1 MANILKY
8 FQPSR
13 DTLVL
18 AVAALFVLVATFVAI
33 GVNVRPEWRDYQDDF
48 RDMVTQKFGEE
59 RAAQVPF
66 GIQQV
71 WIPAL
76 HSADRCTTCHAGLQW
91 SGLERAD
98 QPFTTHPNTQ
108 LFKTHPI
115 ERYGCTMCHGGQGLA
130 TTADEAHGRVEHW
143 DEPLLSPALADGYV
157 LQNRHAMVE
166 MRCNACHRY
175 ERATAGMTE
184 INHAKDLVAQKGC
197 RACHTINGRGG
208 KVGPDLT
215 WEGDKAPEQFDYG
228 RVSPP
233 TMFGWHIAH
242 FKDPKQV
249 SANTLMPAF
258 NFGSRDAQALA
269 MLVMSWR
276 ATDVPPQSV
285 PGAIL
290 RDVPTSE
297 EVENER
303 RMSTGPGAFFVTK
316 GCYICHSISGYQ
328 IKSATDIGPDLT
340 GAYADTNRRFGRAL
354 DDFLMRPQGTMA
366 VVLANQIKLTDTE
379 RRQAIQLL
387 TEVYKQQQQAV
398 GSRLQ
403 PGTSPSP
410 KPVKAKARP

>member
-1 MANILKY
+1 MASILKY

-13 DTLVL
+13 DTLVAAIAGAFLLL
-18 AVAALFVLVATFVAI
+18 ATGIAI
-33 GVNVRPEWRDYQDDF
+33 GVNIRPEWRDYQDDF
-48 RDMVTQKFGEE
+48 RDLVAQKYGDE
-59 RAAQVPF
+59 RAAQLPA

-76 HSADRCTTCHAGLQW
+76 HRADRCVTCHAGVAW
-91 SGLERAD
+91 TGLERAD
-98 QPFTTHPNTQ
+98 QPFATHPNPE
-108 LFKTHPI
+108 LFKSHPI
-115 ERYGCTMCHGGQGLA
+115 ERYGCTACHGGQGLA
-130 TTADEAHGRVEHW
+130 TSVAEAHGQVEHW
-143 DEPLLSPALADGYV
+143 DEPLLSKTLAADYM
-157 LQNRHAMVE
+157 LQNRRAMVE
-166 MRCNACHRY
+166 MRCNTCHRFD
-175 ERATAGMTE
+175 RATAGMSE
-184 INHAKDLVAQKGC
+184 INYAKELLNQKGC

-215 WEGDKAPEQFDYG
+215 WEGDKSPEQFDYS

-249 SANTLMPAF
+249 SATTLMPAF

-276 ATDVPPQSV
+276 SLDVPPTYL
-285 PGAIL
+285 PGVAL
-290 RDVPTSE
+290 HDVPTPE

-303 RMSTGPGAFFVTK
+303 RMSTGPGAFFVNK

-340 GAYADTNRRFGRAL
+340 RAYEDTNRRFGRAL

-366 VVLANQIKLTDTE
+366 VVLANQIKLTDAE

-387 TEVYKQQQQAV
+387 TEVYKLQQQQQA
-398 GSRLQ
+398 Q
-403 PGTSPSP
+403 AAKPG
-410 KPVKAKARP
+410 KARP

>member
-1 MANILKY
+1 MAKILRY

-13 DTLVL
+13 DTVVFAIV
-18 AVAALFVLVATFVAI
+18 AVALLVVTGVVI
-33 GVNVRPEWRDYQDDF
+33 GLQVRPEWRDYQDDF
-48 RDMVTQKFGEE
+48 RDLIAERFGES
-59 RAAQVPF
+59 RAVQVET
-66 GIQQV
+66 GIRQV
-71 WIPAL
+71 WIPEL
-76 HSADRCTTCHAGLQW
+76 RRADRCVTCHQGVEW
-91 SGLERAD
+91 SGLERAEE
-98 QPFTTHPNTQ
+98 PFTTHPQ
-108 LFKTHPI
+108 RELFKAHPV
-115 ERYGCTMCHGGQGLA
+115 ERYGCTTCHGGQPLA
-130 TTADEAHGRVEHW
+130 TTVDEAHGFVEHW
-143 DEPLLSPALADGYV
+143 DEPLLSPTLAADYV

-166 MRCNACHRY
+166 MRCNSCHRY
-175 ERATAGMTE
+175 ERSTAGMTE

-215 WEGDKAPEQFDYG
+215 WEGDKSPEQFDYG

-249 SANTLMPAF
+249 SPTTVMPAF
-258 NFGSRDAQALA
+258 NLGSRDAQALA

-276 ATDVPPQSV
+276 APNLPPSYL

-290 RDVPTSE
+290 RDVPTAQ
-297 EVENER
+297 EVEDER

-340 GAYADTNRRFGRAL
+340 KAYEDTNRRFGRAL

-366 VVLANQIKLTDTE
+366 VVLSAQIKLTDAE

-387 TEVYKQQQQAV
+387 TDVYRQQAQAADA
-398 GSRLQ
+398 SKKRMN
-403 PGTSPSP
+403 
-410 KPVKAKARP
+410 